1 MELVTSSV
9 SFHVSTKVI
18 QILASK
24 TSISVGDSSVPIIL
38 LIIEKAFILL
48 HSSLEKKKTMSTLH
62 YLINVA
68 VLLLLLTRLLGKLE
82 YTLEYLKY
90 IGVQSWKAAH
100 WSTLEIRV
108 EQKRNR
114 VKKERKMGENR
125 KIINAASTGNRT
137 RDLSITDQMPVLKNQ
152 VHWRIQFRHKFAQK
166 CQCTDC

>member
-48 HSSLEKKKTMSTLH
+48 HSSLEEKNKYSTLPNKRICTVFH
-62 YLINVA
+62 FQTAPLSIN
-68 VLLLLLTRLLGKLE
+68 VLLLLPTRLLGKLE

-90 IGVQSWKAAH
+90 VGVQSWKAAH
-100 WSTLEIRV
+100 LSTLEIR
-108 EQKRNR
+108 
-114 VKKERKMGENR
+114 
-125 KIINAASTGNRT
+125 A
-137 RDLSITDQMPVLKNQ
+137 
-152 VHWRIQFRHKFAQK
+152 
-166 CQCTDC
+166 

>member
-48 HSSLEKKKTMSTLH
+48 HSSLERKKNNEYSTLPNKRICTVL
-62 YLINVA
+62 YFQTAPLSIN
-68 VLLLLLTRLLGKLE
+68 VLLLLPTRLLGKLE
-82 YTLEYLKY
+82 YTLEYLKD

-100 WSTLEIRV
+100 LSTLEIRV

-114 VKKERKMGENR
+114 VKKRE
-125 KIINAASTGNRT
+125 
-137 RDLSITDQMPVLKNQ
+137 KNG
-152 VHWRIQFRHKFAQK
+152 
-166 CQCTDC
+166 

>member
-48 HSSLEKKKTMSTLH
+48 HSSLEEKKTNEYSTLPNKRICTVFH
-62 YLINVA
+62 FQTAPLSIN
-68 VLLLLLTRLLGKLE
+68 VLLLLPTRLLGKLE

-100 WSTLEIRV
+100 LSTLEIRV
-108 EQKRNR
+108 EQK
-114 VKKERKMGENR
+114 
-125 KIINAASTGNRT
+125 GNR
-137 RDLSITDQMPVLKNQ
+137 
-152 VHWRIQFRHKFAQK
+152 
-166 CQCTDC
+166 

>member
-48 HSSLEKKKTMSTLH
+48 HSSLEVKNNEYSTLPNKRICTVFH
-62 YLINVA
+62 FQTARLSIN
-68 VLLLLLTRLLGKLE
+68 VLLLLPSRLLGKLE

-90 IGVQSWKAAH
+90 VGVQSWKAAH

-137 RDLSITDQMPVLKNQ
+137 RDLSITDQMSVLTN
-152 VHWRIQFRHKFAQK
+152 
-166 CQCTDC
+166 